1 MQHFEIQLIRP
12 PVSVLCASGFSS
24 AKDTSAEGTAAEWAF
39 AFAHNRLRCSY
50 GCDSWTGSK
59 ILPLADVLGDFPLC
73 RSLFTGVVFA
83 ALGLACF
90 SETFRTVSPV
100 DDLCFVDFV
109 AHAFAGTQAGSKTD
123 RTVNIDQVVAGSAN

>member
-50 GCDSWTGSK
+50 GYDSWTGSK
-59 ILPLADVLGDFPLC
+59 ILPLADVLGDFPFC
-73 RSLFTGVVFA
+73 RFRSMGQCFT
-83 ALGLACF
+83 ALGLTCF
-90 SETFRTVSPV
+90 SETV
-100 DDLCFVDFV
+100 
-109 AHAFAGTQAGSKTD
+109 
-123 RTVNIDQVVAGSAN
+123 